1 MPRINIELT
10 QPEFGFSA
18 TDEGGIVVKMDNSK
32 IGGGQGFGISPMQNL
47 LASLGGCS
55 GIDIV
60 SILRKQRQNFTGIRM
75 EIDGEREKGKEPALW
90 QKVHIDFYISGEV
103 EVAKANHAVGLS
115 IDKYCSVAETLRR
128 AGCEITWE
136 LFIED

>member
-1 MPRINIELT
+1 MPRINIELS
-10 QPEFGFSA
+10 QLEFGFSA
-18 TDEGGIVVKMDNSK
+18 TDEGGVVVKMDSSK
-32 IGGGQGFGISPMQNL
+32 SGGGQGFGISPMQNL

-60 SILRKQRQNFTGIRM
+60 SILRKQRQNFTSIRM
-75 EIDGEREKGKEPALW
+75 EIDGDREQGKEPALW
-90 QKVHIDFYISGEV
+90 QKVHIDLYISGEV

-136 LFIED
+136 LFLED